1 MRLILLHKPRC
12 GKTPAPFKS
21 KGGRVCQNRQ
31 GKKENLFPFECSDA
45 LFDGLDVL
53 AQARQVLFEPGD
65 LFLFGPKV
73 RSKAGML
80 VTAARAATMTA
91 AMVLSTV
98 MAFVSAGAHVI
109 TSFLY

>member
-1 MRLILLHKPRC
+1 
-12 GKTPAPFKS
+12 
-21 KGGRVCQNRQ
+21 
-31 GKKENLFPFECSDA
+31 
-45 LFDGLDVL
+45 
-53 AQARQVLFEPGD
+53 VLFEPGD

-73 RSKAGML
+73 RPKAGML